1 MPSSSSNSSPQT
13 GGVVSPYLLVLIPNT
28 RLMSLAWS
36 WWFIIYLCTSYFVL
50 QITGLFY
57 YVKVI
62 ILCSCCTPRP
72 TALRSCALGAD
83 CLHQSLM
90 PQSVVTHS
98 GKALWRVWVG
108 MATSMYV
115 TFFHACTFMHLSLER
130 IFKKCVCT
138 VVKCREN
145 WKVQHI
151 TENLQDQQKTSSNSR
166 LPQNQGKDLSCSQ
179 CEYVCQCHLR
189 YLFEWTFCVCV
200 LPQCFVPR
208 WGGSPAAAQLRTI
221 QLGGDEEKWVTAPPR
236 GQWVKIMSR
245 NWQNLI

>member
-36 WWFIIYLCTSYFVL
+36 WWFIIYLCTSYCVL
-50 QITGLFY
+50 LMQITGLFY

-83 CLHQSLM
+83 CLHQSLR

-98 GKALWRVWVG
+98 GKALWRVWIG

-115 TFFHACTFMHLSLER
+115 TFFSCMHMAKVAIQSAFIYWSTFLKNVFALLSNAGRTGRFSSLQR
-130 IFKKCVCT
+130 TYKISRKLLQT
-138 VVKCREN
+138 VSCLKIKVK
-145 WKVQHI
+145 
-151 TENLQDQQKTSSNSR
+151 T
-166 LPQNQGKDLSCSQ
+166 
-179 CEYVCQCHLR
+179 
-189 YLFEWTFCVCV
+189 
-200 LPQCFVPR
+200 
-208 WGGSPAAAQLRTI
+208 
-221 QLGGDEEKWVTAPPR
+221 
-236 GQWVKIMSR
+236 
-245 NWQNLI
+245 

>member
-72 TALRSCALGAD
+72 TALRSCALGVD

-130 IFKKCVCT
+130 IFKKCLHC
-138 VVKCREN
+138 CQMQGELEGSARYREL
-145 WKVQHI
+145 
-151 TENLQDQQKTSSNSR
+151 TRSAENFFKQSVASKSR
-166 LPQNQGKDLSCSQ
+166 
-179 CEYVCQCHLR
+179 
-189 YLFEWTFCVCV
+189 
-200 LPQCFVPR
+200 
-208 WGGSPAAAQLRTI
+208 
-221 QLGGDEEKWVTAPPR
+221 
-236 GQWVKIMSR
+236 
-245 NWQNLI
+245 

>member
-1 MPSSSSNSSPQT
+1 MPVCPAPAATVHPRPEEWFHLTSSFSFPIQGSWAWLEAGDSLSIF
-13 GGVVSPYLLVLIPNT
+13 VLRT
-28 RLMSLAWS
+28 L
-36 WWFIIYLCTSYFVL
+36 YFVL

-115 TFFHACTFMHLSLER
+115 TFFHACTWLKLQYSQHLSLER
-130 IFKKCVCT
+130 IFKKMCLHC
-138 VVKCREN
+138 CQMQGELEGSARYREL
-145 WKVQHI
+145 
-151 TENLQDQQKTSSNSR
+151 TRSAENFFKQSVASK
-166 LPQNQGKDLSCSQ
+166 
-179 CEYVCQCHLR
+179 LR
-189 YLFEWTFCVCV
+189 
-200 LPQCFVPR
+200 
-208 WGGSPAAAQLRTI
+208 
-221 QLGGDEEKWVTAPPR
+221 
-236 GQWVKIMSR
+236 
-245 NWQNLI
+245 